1 MTDVPGA
8 GAGGKGRGPVGGE
21 PAGPRAFDAGRSR
34 RAGEGGRS
42 LVGLL
47 ALPAIAWYLLMLI
60 APLVATVIISAG
72 ERGEQG
78 GFVPQFTFSAYA
90 ALLDPIY
97 APILRTTFLLAV
109 GGTLGCLVLA
119 YPLAYVLA
127 TRAGRWKFL
136 GLVLVIIPFWTSF
149 LIRTYAWLTILS
161 PSGILNGVL
170 GAVGLGPVTLLNTP
184 VAVLIGILYNYL
196 PLMIFPI
203 FVSIDRLEKPLL
215 EASKDLGAGRWAT
228 FRQVT
233 WPLTLPGVAAGML
246 LVFVPLTGEWVIPSI
261 LGGGKS
267 YYLGTFMA
275 NQVTDSRN
283 WPLGSATAVVLI
295 AIMLVVI
302 AGYLRILR
310 GGAPGR
316 EVSLL

>member
-1 MTDVPGA
+1 VSGLVAPTLTPDAGGA
-8 GAGGKGRGPVGGE
+8 G
-21 PAGPRAFDAGRSR
+21 S
-34 RAGEGGRS
+34 AGEEATGRRS
-42 LVGLL
+42 LSLL
-47 ALPAIAWYLLMLI
+47 ALPAAVWYMVML
-60 APLVATVIISAG
+60 AVPLITTVVISAG

-90 ALLDPIY
+90 SLLDPVY
-97 APILRTTFLLAV
+97 LPVVTTTFVLAV
-109 GGTLGCLVLA
+109 GGTIGCFLIG
-119 YPLAYVLA
+119 YPLAYLLA
-127 TRAGRWKFL
+127 TRAGRWKNL
-136 GLVLVIIPFWTSF
+136 GLLLLVIPFWTSF

-161 PSGILNGVL
+161 PSGLLNGAL
-170 GAVGLGPVTLLNTP
+170 GLVGLPSVQLLNGP
-184 VAVLIGILYNYL
+184 AAVYIGIIYNYL

-203 FVSIDRLEKPLL
+203 FVALDRLEKPLL
-215 EASKDLGAGRWAT
+215 EASRDLGAGGWST

-233 WPLTLPGVAAGML
+233 WPLTLPGVATGVL

-283 WPLGSATAVVLI
+283 WPLGSAAAATLIVVMLI
-295 AIMLVVI
+295 VVAI
-302 AGYLRILR
+302 YLRVV
-310 GGAPGR
+310 GSAAPGR

>member
-1 MTDVPGA
+1 MSL
-8 GAGGKGRGPVGGE
+8 
-21 PAGPRAFDAGRSR
+21 PAADRDRR
-34 RAGEGGRS
+34 RAG

-47 ALPAIAWYLLMLI
+47 AAPATAWYLLMLV
-60 APLVATVIISAG
+60 APLITTLVISAG

-78 GFVPQFTFSAYA
+78 GFVPRFTFSAYA
-90 ALLDPIY
+90 ALLDPVY

-109 GGTLGCLVLA
+109 GGTLGCLLLG
-119 YPLAYVLA
+119 YPLAYLLA
-127 TRAGRWKFL
+127 TRGGRRRTL

-149 LIRTYAWLTILS
+149 LIRTYAWLTILA
-161 PSGILNGVL
+161 PSGLLNGVL
-170 GAVGLGPVTLLNTP
+170 GGLGLPQVELLNGP
-184 VAVLIGILYNYL
+184 IAVFIGILYNYL

-203 FVSIDRLEKPLL
+203 YVSLDRLEKPLL

-233 WPLTLPGVAAGML
+233 WPLTLPGVAAGVL
-246 LVFVPLTGEWVIPSI
+246 LVFIPLTGEWVIPSI

-283 WPLGSATAVVLI
+283 WPLGSAAAVMLI
-295 AIMLVVI
+295 SVMLVVV
-302 AGYLRILR
+302 AGYLRIVR
-310 GGAPGR
+310 GAAYDR
-316 EVSLL
+316 EISLL

>member
-1 MTDVPGA
+1 MTSSTPAA
-8 GAGGKGRGPVGGE
+8 GAADVDRG
-21 PAGPRAFDAGRSR
+21 ADRGPRAHR
-34 RAGEGGRS
+34 

-47 ALPAIAWYLLMLI
+47 ALPAAVWYVAMLVIPLLTT
-60 APLVATVIISAG
+60 VAISAG

-90 ALLDPIY
+90 SLLDPIY

-109 GGTLGCLVLA
+109 GGTLGCLLLA
-119 YPLAYVLA
+119 YPLAYLLA
-127 TRAGRWKFL
+127 TRAGRRRTL
-136 GLVLVIIPFWTSF
+136 LLVLVIIPFWTSF
-149 LIRTYAWLTILS
+149 LIRTYAWLTILA
-161 PSGILNGVL
+161 PSGLLNGLL
-170 GAVGLGPVTLLNTP
+170 GFVSLPTVQLLNTP
-184 VAVLIGILYNYL
+184 IAVFIGILYNYL
-196 PLMIFPI
+196 PLMVFPI
-203 FVSIDRLEKPLL
+203 YVALERLDRSLV

-233 WPLTLPGVAAGML
+233 WPLALPGVATGVL

-283 WPLGSATAVVLI
+283 WPLGSAAAVLLI
-295 AIMLVVI
+295 GVMLVVV
-302 AGYLRILR
+302 AAYLWLLR
-310 GGAPGR
+310 RGVVDR
-316 EVSLL
+316 EISLL